1 MTLSLDAI
9 ADGMPLDGL
18 SPAEASALLSRLAS
32 VQARLAVRLL
42 ELAQL
47 DNHQDD
53 HDRLLDAK
61 EAAERLGVAP
71 SWLYRNASQLP
82 FTTRMGAHL
91 RFSERG
97 LDRFIRSR
105 TGIAR

>member
-9 ADGMPLDGL
+9 ADGAPLDGL
-18 SPAEASALLSRLAS
+18 NPAEASALLSRLAAA
-32 VQARLAVRLL
+32 QTRLAGRLL
-42 ELAQL
+42 ELTQL
-47 DNHQDD
+47 DDHRDN

-61 EAAERLGVAP
+61 QAAERLGVA
-71 SWLYRNASQLP
+71 SAWLYRHAGQLP
-82 FTTRMGAHL
+82 FTTRVGAHL

-105 TGIAR
+105 TGVLR